1 MPCEPGGNENKFS
14 LVRTN
19 HSVQIQVGNL
29 AFEHDGETVRIKLDP
44 RFVSDFL
51 RVLDPAT
58 TIQVELTDS
67 QSAAVCRTDDGYG
80 YVIMPLAVD
89 A

>member
-1 MPCEPGGNENKFS
+1 
-14 LVRTN
+14 
-19 HSVQIQVGNL
+19 
-29 AFEHDGETVRIKLDP
+29 
-44 RFVSDFL
+44 
-51 RVLDPAT
+51 VLDPST